1 MLPDPRESIMAEVA
15 QEDKNSAFGDYGE
28 SSGSG
33 DSEAENSDLA
43 T

>member
-1 MLPDPRESIMAEVA
+1 MLPDPREFIMAEVA
-15 QEDKNSAFGDYGE
+15 QEDKNSAFGDYGQ

-33 DSEAENSDLA
+33 DSEAENSDPA